1 MSVCIVSVL
10 RPGRIPRT
18 WGRLRA
24 LGQVDAAVG
33 RPVWSLAVRR
43 ARAPFPVPMGA

>member
-1 MSVCIVSVL
+1 MSVCTVSVL
-10 RPGRIPRT
+10 RPGRIPQT